1 MMNTNSTQ
9 GKILVTGATGNVGGA
24 VAMELVSRGV
34 SVRALVRDE
43 SRAVGLAGAG
53 VEIVVGDMDV
63 PETLDAALSGVRAV
77 FLATSANPNSTAQV
91 RRVIDAA
98 LRADKPHVVRL
109 GAAAPAADG
118 PILGR
123 MHAESD
129 SDLAGS
135 GLPYTLLRPSS
146 FMQNAMMAAPSV
158 ISEGAIYMPFKN
170 GRLGLIDVRDLAE
183 CAVIALTGDGHEGKT
198 YTLTGPDSISYYDV
212 ASALSDAI
220 GKEVKYIDI
229 PLEACREALTGMGL
243 DGWTANAYVEYFD
256 LFGRNGYD
264 FTTDEV
270 EELTGRTPRS
280 ISQFAADFAGA
291 FGAETADLGA

>member
-1 MMNTNSTQ
+1 MDTANTR

-24 VAMELVSRGV
+24 VAAELISRGV

-43 SRAVGLAGAG
+43 SKAAALAEAGA
-53 VEIVVGDMDV
+53 EIVVGDMDA
-63 PETLDAALSGVRAV
+63 PETLDAALSGVGGV
-77 FLATSANPNSTAQV
+77 FLSTSANPSSTVQV
-91 RRVIDAA
+91 RNVINAA
-98 LRADKPHVVRL
+98 LRADRPHIVRL
-109 GAAAPAADG
+109 GAAAPSDDG

-123 MHAESD
+123 MHNESD
-129 SDLAGS
+129 ADLIGS

-158 ISEGAIYMPFKN
+158 VSEGSIYVPYKD

-183 CAVIALTGDGHEGKT
+183 CAVIALTRDGHVGKT
-198 YTLTGPDSISYYDV
+198 YTLTGPASISYYDV
-212 ASALSDAI
+212 ASELSGVL

-243 DGWTANAYVEYFD
+243 DDWTANAYVEYFG
-256 LFGRNGYD
+256 LFSQNGYD

-270 EELTGRTPRS
+270 EKLTGRPARS
-280 ISQFAADFAGA
+280 FAQFASDFVGV
-291 FGAETADLGA
+291 FGAETADLGT